1 MASIKTSIQLFDSA
15 TPTLRA
21 MSNALNVCINAFESL
36 NQTSG
41 RGIDTTSLRT
51 AQAELNKVELGVNEI
66 EDSIELAKKQQDLF
80 NNSIDKG
87 ANKTKGLGKGFLKIA
102 SVIGGAI
109 GINQI
114 MQMSD
119 EMVSI
124 SARLQMIA
132 KDGEK
137 VEEIQEKIFASAQ
150 RSRGSY
156 NDTADAI
163 GKMGIMAKDSFSST
177 DELVAFMEQINKQ
190 FVIAGTAPEGIKAGM
205 LQLTQAMASGVL
217 RGEEL
222 NSVFEQAPTIIQS
235 IAKYMGK
242 PIGEIRNLAKEGKIT
257 ADIVKNAMF
266 YTAKETDERFNNMP
280 KTFGQIKTA
289 MANEAQKA
297 FQPVLQQINKLM
309 NNEKFM
315 NFATNI
321 MSAMSKIASFT
332 TTAFNSLIGLAN
344 IVADNWDVLAPII
357 GAVTTA
363 LLLYKT
369 AVVLA
374 TAKTWLLNIATG
386 VKTVMD
392 ALSAGATMKQALA
405 QVFSN
410 KTILASPIT
419 WYILLVIALIA
430 VIMALCAWIA
440 KATGIAE
447 SAFGVITG
455 SFMGMLALSAN
466 MVIGF
471 INGVIQA
478 LNFLISPFVSI
489 VEWIVNAFNGGFDNI
504 GDALLNL
511 LGKMINHFLS
521 FAKIITP
528 IIDAVFGTEWTKKID
543 NLKTNINNW
552 GKNDKAKTYKVEIPT
567 LDRFK
572 YEDAFKVGADWGDGI
587 TKKVKNLFTPD
598 TDELDKLKKETEA
611 INSNFDPSQF
621 LTDINSNT
629 DAINNLNGT
638 MDWLDEDLKYMND
651 IAEREAINRYTTA
664 EIKVDLTNNNS
675 INSKVDV
682 DDFMTKFNENL
693 IEVLQTASE
702 GVH

>member
-87 ANKTKGLGKGFLKIA
+87 AKKTKGFAKGFLKIA
-102 SVIGGAI
+102 GVIGASL
-109 GINQI
+109 GINKI
-114 MQMSD
+114 LETSD

-124 SARLQMIA
+124 GARLDMI
-132 KDGEK
+132 KSKGET
-137 VEEIQEKIFASAQ
+137 VEEIQEKIFQSAQ

-222 NSVFEQAPTIIQS
+222 NSIFEQAPTIIQS
-235 IAKYMGK
+235 IATYLNK

-257 ADIVKNAMF
+257 ADVVKNAMF
-266 YTAKETDERFNNMP
+266 YTAEETDKRFNNMP

-289 MANEAQKA
+289 MANEAQKV
-297 FQPVLQQINKLM
+297 FQPVLQQINQLM
-309 NNEKFM
+309 NDEKFM
-315 NFATNI
+315 TFANNI
-321 MSAMSKIASFT
+321 MNSVSIIARFT

-344 IVADNWDVLAPII
+344 IVADYWGVLAPII

-386 VKTVMD
+386 AKTVID
-392 ALSAGATMKQALA
+392 ALSAGATMQQALA

-410 KTILASPIT
+410 NAILASPIT

-430 VIMALCAWIA
+430 VIMAVCAWIA

-528 IIDAVFGTEWTKKID
+528 IIDAIFGTEWTKKID
-543 NLKTNINNW
+543 NLKSNINDW

-567 LDRFK
+567 LKRFNYK
-572 YEDAFKVGADWGDGI
+572 DAFKVGAEWGDKI
-587 TKKVKNLFTPD
+587 TNKVKNVFNPED
-598 TDELDKLKKETEA
+598 DELEKLKKETEGIGA
-611 INSNFDPSQF
+611 DFDPSKY
-621 LTDINSNT
+621 LDENT
-629 DAINNLNGT
+629 KAINNLNGT

-651 IAEREAINRYTTA
+651 IAEREAINKYTTA

-675 INSKVDV
+675 ISSKVDV

>member
-102 SVIGGAI
+102 SVIGASL
-109 GINQI
+109 GINKI
-114 MQMSD
+114 LETSD

-124 SARLQMIA
+124 GARLDMI
-132 KDGEK
+132 KSKGET
-137 VEEIQEKIFASAQ
+137 VEEIQEKIFQSAQ

-235 IAKYMGK
+235 IATYLNK

-257 ADIVKNAMF
+257 ADVVKNAMF
-266 YTAKETDERFNNMP
+266 KTAEETDKRFNNMP
-280 KTFGQIKTA
+280 KTFGQIKTM

-297 FQPVLQQINKLM
+297 FQPVLQQINQLM
-309 NNEKFM
+309 NDKKFM
-315 NFATNI
+315 TFATNI
-321 MSAMSKIASFT
+321 MGAISKIASFT
-332 TTAFNSLIGLAN
+332 TTAFNGLIGIAD
-344 IVADNWDVLAPII
+344 IVIRNWDMITPVLNS
-357 GAVTTA
+357 AVAILITYNAMMLISTIVT
-363 LLLYKT
+363 K
-369 AVVLA
+369 
-374 TAKTWLLNIATG
+374 AKTLAEIAHTMALQGATKATIAMALASKLLNLELLKNPVFWIIAG
-386 VKTVMD
+386 
-392 ALSAGATMKQALA
+392 
-405 QVFSN
+405 
-410 KTILASPIT
+410 I
-419 WYILLVIALIA
+419 ILLITAIIL
-430 VIMALCAWIA
+430 LCKWIA
-440 KATGIAE
+440 KT
-447 SAFGVITG
+447 SDVVDSTLGVITG

-543 NLKTNINNW
+543 NLKSNINDW

-567 LDRFK
+567 LERFE
-572 YEDAFKVGADWGDGI
+572 YGEAFKIGAKWGDSI
-587 TKKVKNLFTPD
+587 TNKIKATFTAD
-598 TDELDKLKKETEA
+598 DDELEKLKQETEA
-611 INSNFDPSQF
+611 ITANFDPSQF

-651 IAEREAINRYTTA
+651 IAEREAINKYTTA

-675 INSKVDV
+675 ISSKVDV